1 MGIKG
6 LAKFVA
12 DYAPKAIKQREF
24 NSFVGRTLA
33 IDASMSLYQFMIAI
47 RDTETHGNLTNEEG
61 ETTSHISGFLAR
73 AVRLLEHGIKPV
85 YVFDGKPPTLKGGE
99 LAKRKDKRDRAEHE
113 LEAAREVGDM
123 EEVRKQ
129 IGRTVKVT
137 KQHNEEVKKLL
148 GFMGIPVV
156 DAPCEAEAQCA
167 ELTKTG
173 KAFATA
179 TEDADALTFG
189 STVLVRHLNFSDS
202 KAKLNPILAI
212 DLQVVLKELG
222 LTMSQFVDFCI
233 LCGCDYCDTIR
244 GIGAK
249 TAYNLI
255 KEHKDIE
262 TVIQNIDI
270 AKHPLPEHF
279 PYKQAREF
287 FHSPEVIQGADVRV
301 QWKDADNDG
310 LIKFLV
316 EQNNFNAAR
325 VDAYINRLKKAR
337 GKSCQTRLESFF
349 GPITT
354 VSSSTAAQ
362 PIKDGGKKG
371 STGKG
376 TTVKASASSKNST
389 SKAKTPA
396 KRKAVKAVTGG
407 GTPADVSAPSEPP
420 HDTTSSHQ
428 KEEKEEEDERKIKR
442 MKEEEEEE

>member
-6 LAKFVA
+6 LAKFIA
-12 DYAPKAIKQREF
+12 DYAPKAIKQKDF
-24 NSFVGRTLA
+24 GSFVGRTLA

-47 RDTETHGNLTNEEG
+47 RDTESHGNLTNEQG
-61 ETTSHISGFLAR
+61 ETTSHITGFLAR

-99 LAKRKDKRDRAEHE
+99 LAKRKDKRDQAEKH
-113 LEAAREVGDM
+113 LEAARDAGDM
-123 EEVRKQ
+123 DEVRKQ

-137 KQHNEEVKKLL
+137 KQHNEDVKRLL
-148 GFMGIPVV
+148 GLMGIPVV

-202 KAKLNPILAI
+202 KAKQNPILAI
-212 DLQVVLKELG
+212 DLQVVLEDLG

-249 TAYNLI
+249 TAYSLI

-262 TVIQNIDI
+262 TIIQNIDI
-270 AKHPLPEHF
+270 TKHPLPELF
-279 PYKQAREF
+279 PYQQAREF
-287 FHSPEVIQGADVRV
+287 FHSPEVVQGADVRI
-301 QWKDADNDG
+301 QWRDADSDG

-316 EQNNFNAAR
+316 DQNNFSTSR
-325 VDAYINRLKKAR
+325 VEAYINRLKKAR
-337 GKSCQTRLESFF
+337 GKSCQTRLENFF
-349 GPITT
+349 GPVTT
-354 VSSSTAAQ
+354 VSSTVKSEA
-362 PIKDGGKKG
+362 KKG
-371 STGKG
+371 PTGKG
-376 TTVKASASSKNST
+376 VATKQSKNT
-389 SKAKTPA
+389 ASKAKTPA
-396 KRKAVKAVTGG
+396 KRKTPQAVKTGDKSSD
-407 GTPADVSAPSEPP
+407 PSPPSEPSR
-420 HDTTSSHQ
+420 DAADSQQ
-428 KEEKEEEDERKIKR
+428 KEEDVERKAKR
-442 MKEEEEEE
+442 VKDEADDSTDSV

>member
-1 MGIKG
+1 
-6 LAKFVA
+6 
-12 DYAPKAIKQREF
+12 
-24 NSFVGRTLA
+24 
-33 IDASMSLYQFMIAI
+33 MSLYQFMIAI

-73 AVRLLEHGIKPV
+73 AVRLLEYGIKPV

-99 LAKRKDKRDRAEHE
+99 LAKRKDKRDQAEKE
-113 LEAAREVGDM
+113 LEAARETGDM

-129 IGRTVKVT
+129 LGRTVKVT

-156 DAPCEAEAQCA
+156 EAPCEAEAQCA

-173 KAFATA
+173 KAFGTA

-189 STVLVRHLNFSDS
+189 SSVLVRHLNFSDS
-202 KAKLNPILAI
+202 KAKQNPILAI
-212 DLQVVLKELG
+212 DLQVVLQELG

-255 KEHKDIE
+255 KDHKDIE

-270 AKHPLPEHF
+270 TKHPLPEHF
-279 PYKQAREF
+279 PYKQARDF
-287 FHSPEVIQGADVRV
+287 FHSPEVIQGADVRL
-301 QWKDADNDG
+301 QWKDIDIDG
-310 LIKFLV
+310 LVKFLV
-316 EQNNFNAAR
+316 EQNNFNAGR

-349 GPITT
+349 GPVTT
-354 VSSSTAAQ
+354 VSSTTATQ
-362 PIKDGGKKG
+362 PIKNGAKKG
-371 STGKG
+371 SAGKG
-376 TTVKASASSKNST
+376 ITLKASTSSKNSS

-396 KRKAVKAVTGG
+396 KRKAVKAMTGG
-407 GTPADVSAPSEPP
+407 DSPDQMTGADTPSDVK
-420 HDTTSSHQ
+420 SSQ
-428 KEEKEEEDERKIKR
+428 P
-442 MKEEEEEE
+442 KEEEEEEDNRKVKKLKDEVEG

>member
-6 LAKFVA
+6 LAKFIA

-24 NSFVGRTLA
+24 GSFVGRTLA

-47 RDTETHGNLTNEEG
+47 RDTESHGTLTNEQG
-61 ETTSHISGFLAR
+61 ETTSHITGFLAR
-73 AVRLLEHGIKPV
+73 AVRLLEYGIKPV
-85 YVFDGKPPTLKGGE
+85 YVFDGKPPILKGGE
-99 LAKRKDKRDRAEHE
+99 LAKRKDKRDQAEKE
-113 LEAAREVGDM
+113 LEAAREAGDM

-148 GFMGIPVV
+148 GYMGVPVV
-156 DAPCEAEAQCA
+156 EAPCEAEAQCA

-202 KAKLNPILAI
+202 KAKQNPILSI
-212 DLQVVLKELG
+212 DLQVVLEELG

-262 TVIQNIDI
+262 TVIENIDI

-287 FHSPEVIQGADVRV
+287 FHSPEVIQGADIRV

-316 EQNNFNAAR
+316 EENNFNAGR

-354 VSSSTAAQ
+354 VSSTTATP
-362 PIKDGGKKG
+362 PIKDGAKKG

-376 TTVKASASSKNST
+376 ITLKVSASAKNSA
-389 SKAKTPA
+389 SKTKTPA
-396 KRKAVKAVTGG
+396 KRKTPKAEIGG
-407 GTPADVSAPSEPP
+407 GTPTEGSTHNEPP
-420 HDTTSSHQ
+420 RDATNSPQ
-428 KEEKEEEDERKIKR
+428 KKEEEEDERKVKR
-442 MKEEEEEE
+442 MKEEVEG